1 MSKDDNNKK
10 NDPQNKENSSVAINL
25 DSTLTPNREVRFSA
39 QSYHSPV
46 PMQIEPQIPA
56 VPRRRMSTAPIVIH
70 SVPTI
75 LGNNLVNI
83 NANNL
88 DNLPPEAFVTPP
100 VMQRSTQAPDAPRRE
115 QKDAQKSTRYK
126 RLFSEI
132 EKERKDNHNKSPGG
146 GKSGDKGGGGL
157 GA

>member
-1 MSKDDNNKK
+1 MSKDDNK
-10 NDPQNKENSSVAINL
+10 NDTQNKENSSITINL
-25 DSTLTPNREVRFSA
+25 DPTSTPSRESSFPA
-39 QSYHSPV
+39 QSYQSPV
-46 PMQIEPQIPA
+46 PTQIASQMPDAP
-56 VPRRRMSTAPIVIH
+56 VRRISTLPIVIH

-88 DNLPPEAFVTPP
+88 DNLPPEAFTTPP
-100 VMQRSTQAPDAPRRE
+100 AMQPSTQAPDAPRRE
-115 QKDAQKSTRYK
+115 QNGTQKSTRYK

-146 GKSGDKGGGGL
+146 GKGGGGL